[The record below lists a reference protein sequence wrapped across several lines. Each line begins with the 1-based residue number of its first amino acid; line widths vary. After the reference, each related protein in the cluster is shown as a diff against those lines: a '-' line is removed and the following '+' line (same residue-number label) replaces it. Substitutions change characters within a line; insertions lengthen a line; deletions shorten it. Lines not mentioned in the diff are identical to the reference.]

1 MMWNLYDR
9 YMNKTTF
16 LQRFIANKV
25 RFHRKAKDLSQEEL
39 SEKAGLGLKYIN
51 QLENLSSNLSIQTL
65 EKVILAL
72 DMTPE
77 EFFDFRSLEGKRD
90 SNHAFSLKRLNM
102 KIKQLPKEK
111 QEVSVGIF
119 EDILDNLDR

>member
-1 MMWNLYDR
+1 MYDR

-90 SNHAFSLKRLNM
+90 SNHPFSLKCLNM

-111 QEVSVGIF
+111 QEVFVGIF
-119 EDILDNLDR
+119 EEILDNLDW

>member
-1 MMWNLYDR
+1 
-9 YMNKTTF
+9 MNKTTF

-77 EFFDFRSLEGKRD
+77 EFFDFRSLEGNRD
-90 SNHAFSLKRLNM
+90 SNHPFSLKRLNM

-111 QEVSVGIF
+111 QEVFVGIF
-119 EDILDNLDR
+119 EEILDNLDW

>member
-1 MMWNLYDR
+1 
-9 YMNKTTF
+9 MNKTTF

-77 EFFDFRSLEGKRD
+77 EFFDFKSLEGKRD
-90 SNHAFSLKRLNM
+90 SNHPFSLKCLNM

-111 QEVSVGIF
+111 QEVFVGIF
-119 EDILDNLDR
+119 EEILDNLDW

>member
-1 MMWNLYDR
+1 
-9 YMNKTTF
+9 MNKTTF

-77 EFFDFRSLEGKRD
+77 EFLTLEVWKEIEIQTIL
-90 SNHAFSLKRLNM
+90 SPLNA
-102 KIKQLPKEK
+102 
-111 QEVSVGIF
+111 
-119 EDILDNLDR
+119 

>member
-1 MMWNLYDR
+1 
-9 YMNKTTF
+9 MNKTTF

-51 QLENLSSNLSIQTL
+51 QLENLSSNLSIQNL

-90 SNHAFSLKRLNM
+90 SNHPFSLKRLNM

-111 QEVSVGIF
+111 QEVFVGIF

>member
-51 QLENLSSNLSIQTL
+51 QLENLSSNLSIQPL

-90 SNHAFSLKRLNM
+90 SNHPFSLKCLNM

-111 QEVSVGIF
+111 QEVFVGIF
-119 EDILDNLDR
+119 EEILDNLDW